1 MWGATDGP
9 RVIVEK
15 GDPLAPRRANIRA
28 TSVYTQLDT
37 EWYSELADVGSAY
50 IVSNYNLGNQMIRRS
65 ERPKDHYTVIANDV
79 LRDEQL
85 SFRARGILAAILSR
99 PDNWTIK
106 SDLLAQQGK
115 EGRDAIRS
123 ALKELRDANYLH
135 LEKMRNPDGTF
146 TTVQVVYDRPTTFP
160 QVAPETENQASENQ
174 ASDSQASIEVK
185 RRKKEKKISSS
196 SDDDGFA
203 DFWKLYPRKVGKGGA
218 ERAWKAALKK
228 ASKET
233 ILEGLATY
241 QALRAGQDETY
252 TAHPTTWLNQER
264 WADETVNPETP
275 EPETPQPNIP
285 AWEPCDQCAGGWVY
299 ETDDQGYEYARPCI
313 CRP

>member
-1 MWGATDGP
+1 
-9 RVIVEK
+9 
-15 GDPLAPRRANIRA
+15 
-28 TSVYTQLDT
+28 
-37 EWYSELADVGSAY
+37 
-50 IVSNYNLGNQMIRRS
+50 MIRRS

-146 TTVQVVYDRPTTFP
+146 TTVQVIYDRPTLFP
-160 QVAPETENQASENQ
+160 QVTPETENQASENQ
-174 ASDSQASIEVK
+174 ASENQAPIEVK
-185 RRKKEKKISSS
+185 KRKKEKKISSS
-196 SDDDGFA
+196 SDDDGFTE
-203 DFWKLYPRKVGKGGA
+203 FWKLYPRKVGKGGA
-218 ERAWKAALKK
+218 ERAWKAAIKK

-233 ILEGLATY
+233 ILNGLATY
-241 QALRAGQDETY
+241 QAIRAGEDETY

-264 WADETVNPETP
+264 WADEMPNQQP
-275 EPETPQPNIP
+275 EPETPNIP
-285 AWEPCDQCAGGWVY
+285 TWEPCGQCNHGWI
-299 ETDDQGYEYARPCI
+299 ETPDNRLAPCP